1 VIPVALFGID
11 VEQCEKFYDELPQI
25 LPTAGVDDSGYEA
38 MLYKIKGE
46 LRLEHLGIIDEWAGE
61 IPAAWPEDVAQEISV
76 ALEVVKYP
84 NVALLE
90 GLLRLDGIDVTRVA
104 NWLHFLTNVYPLYDE
119 ETCAGLRKFGLNC
132 PYDPNDIAS
141 YGVYVAL
148 IEGFKEYAPAAA
160 LPEYSL
166 PRQRLLQLGLAA
178 WSRN

>member
-1 VIPVALFGID
+1 MIPVALFGID
-11 VEQCEKFYDELPQI
+11 AEQCEEFYAELPQI
-25 LPTAGVDDSGYEA
+25 LLTAGADDADYEA
-38 MLYKIKGE
+38 MLYKIEGE
-46 LRLEHLGIIDEWAGE
+46 LCLEHLGIIDEWAGNS
-61 IPAAWPEDVAQEISV
+61 PVAWPEDIAQEILI

-90 GLLRLDGIDVTRVA
+90 GLLRLDEIDVPRMA
-104 NWLHFLTNVYPLYDE
+104 SWLHFLTKVYPLYDE
-119 ETCAGLRKFGLNC
+119 WTCAGLRKFDLTC

-148 IEGFKEYAPAAA
+148 IEGFKEFAPATA

-178 WSRN
+178 WARN